1 MGAKRNLTL
10 VVIAGVGVGFPLAG
24 CGATDSEGARDAAQ
38 RLYVAYSDD
47 DGAAACATLS
57 DDTRKQLVEDEQKP
71 CPEAV
76 LELDLSG
83 TATVGAEAYVTEAK
97 VETDGGDSVF
107 LEETGDGW
115 RVTAAGCRP
124 APGREAPYDCEV
136 ES

>member
-1 MGAKRNLTL
+1 ML
-10 VVIAGVGVGFPLAG
+10 VLAGVVLALAG
-24 CGATDSEGARDAAQ
+24 CGATDSDGAADAAE
-38 RLYVAYSDD
+38 RLYAAYADG

-57 DDTRKQLVEDEQKP
+57 DDTRAQLVEDEGKP

-76 LELDLSG
+76 LALDHSG
-83 TATVGAEAYVTEAK
+83 TRVTGKQAYVTEAK

-107 LEETGDGW
+107 LEETGAHGW

-124 APGREAPYDCEV
+124 TPDQEAPYDCEV